1 VFSHLKYIPV
11 LYWLW
16 VHGDFDD
23 VFMVLESML
32 LNVMITFL
40 LNLAPEPEPEPEP
53 EMAEYQGS
61 FLCG

>member
-1 VFSHLKYIPV
+1 M
-11 LYWLW
+11 YWLW

-23 VFMVLESML
+23 FFHGILNQCYSL
-32 LNVMITFL
+32 LVMMKFL

>member
-1 VFSHLKYIPV
+1 
-11 LYWLW
+11 
-16 VHGDFDD
+16 
-23 VFMVLESML
+23 
-32 LNVMITFL
+32 VMITFL